1 MLAPG
6 GAHLHTRNVRWP
18 AILAVSLAV
27 ASTAEAREP
36 KRYAAAAVVP
46 DDFWRDVVEPHGVE
60 VAKLVELARQ
70 AMKTADDALQA
81 DAEWAVEQRM
91 RYWRDTYRLMRYAR
105 QLSPRNAD
113 VLAILGRAADEL
125 GKTREAI
132 DALRACIHERTPE
145 RAGPEVLGRLG
156 AIYLRLGNRDEA
168 IRWLGLVNAG
178 LRPDSVQALVH
189 LANALA
195 ARGQISAGVD
205 TLLNALPGTP
215 PAYYSPELLLAT
227 FALATIYDRD
237 EQRSAA
243 FEVLDRMRATQQTQL
258 GPSIQNALALMRFAP
273 AEDRHYYQALLYEVT
288 EQYVE
293 ARAEWALY
301 AAAGETPWRARALEH
316 IHAIDSKLRASAQ
329 STIQPAVPS
338 PIKRKRP

>member
-1 MLAPG
+1 
-6 GAHLHTRNVRWP
+6 VRWP
-18 AILAVSLAV
+18 AILAISLAV
-27 ASTAEAREP
+27 AGTAEARRVP
-36 KRYAAAAVVP
+36 QRAATPPVP
-46 DDFWRDVVEPHGVE
+46 DDFWRDVVEPNGVE
-60 VAKLVELARQ
+60 VSKLVDVARQ
-70 AMKTADDALQA
+70 AMKIADDALQA

-132 DALRACIHERTPE
+132 DALQACIRERTPE
-145 RAGPEVLGRLG
+145 RAGAEVLGRLG
-156 AIYLRLGNRDEA
+156 AIYLRLGKHDEA
-168 IRWLGLVNAG
+168 IRWLGLVSTG
-178 LRPDSVQALVH
+178 LRPDSVQSLVH

-195 ARGQISAGVD
+195 ASGQVSAGID
-205 TLLNALPGTP
+205 TLVNALPVTP
-215 PAYYSPELLLAT
+215 PGYYSPELLLAM

-237 EQRSAA
+237 EQRSSA
-243 FEVLDRMRATQQTQL
+243 FEVLDRMRTTQQTQL
-258 GPSIQNALALMRFAP
+258 GATVQNAFALMRFAP

-301 AAAGETPWRARALEH
+301 AAAGDTPWRARALDH
-316 IHAIDSKLRASAQ
+316 IHAIDRKLRASAAT
-329 STIQPAVPS
+329 SQPTTMPAQT
-338 PIKRKRP
+338 RRRRR